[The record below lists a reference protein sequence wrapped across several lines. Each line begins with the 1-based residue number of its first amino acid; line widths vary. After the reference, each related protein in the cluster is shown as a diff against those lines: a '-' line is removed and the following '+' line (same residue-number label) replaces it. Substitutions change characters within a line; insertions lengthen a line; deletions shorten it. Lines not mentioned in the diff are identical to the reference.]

1 MIIQI
6 KDILKSIE
14 IDAPNSLAESWDNVG
29 LLVGESG
36 REVRKILVGLDP
48 TTSLLKEALAISA
61 DLIITHHPIIFRP
74 LTKIDT
80 SSPTGKVIQQSLINN
95 ISLIACHTN
104 LDSAKQGVS
113 TVLADRLGLK
123 NAVPLCPNPQN
134 SQTGIGCIAEFI
146 EPVAIEEFCSKLLST
161 LSLETFQL
169 AGPMPAQVKKV
180 ALCGGSGSSFAKEA
194 LKLGADLYISAEIK
208 HDVARW
214 AEECH
219 FCIIDAGHYATE
231 QFAVSLIAKGLR
243 HRADLLGWEV
253 DVVESES
260 EKSPFVNIDSGSFV
274 SS

>member
-14 IDAPNSLAESWDNVG
+14 IDAPKSLAESWDNVG

-36 REVRKILVGLDP
+36 NKVRKILVGLDP
-48 TTSLLKEALAISA
+48 TTSLVQEAISLSA
-61 DLIITHHPIIFRP
+61 DTIITHHPIIFRP
-74 LTKIDT
+74 LANIDT
-80 SSPTGKVIQQSLINN
+80 SCPTGKVIQQSLINN

-104 LDSAKQGVS
+104 LDSAEQGVS
-113 TVLADRLGLK
+113 TILADRLGLK
-123 NAVPLCPNPQN
+123 NPAPLLPHAGTPH
-134 SQTGIGCIAEFI
+134 TGTGCIAEFA
-146 EPVAIEEFCSKLLST
+146 EPVAIDEFCSSLLST

-169 AGPMPAQVKKV
+169 AGPMPSEVKRV
-180 ALCGGSGSSFAKEA
+180 ALCGGSGSSFAEDA

-231 QFAVSLIAKGLR
+231 QFAVSLIANGLR
-243 HRADLLGWEV
+243 RRADLLGWEV
-253 DVVESES
+253 EVVESES
-260 EKSPFVNIDSGSFV
+260 EKSPFVNIDSDSFV